1 MFPDLP
7 APPRRVVSLVPS
19 LTESLFDLGLGGCL
33 VGVTDYCIYPV
44 EGVRGLPRL
53 GGTKNPD
60 LAEIVDSR
68 PDLLLANQEENTPA
82 AIHALREAGIP
93 VWLTFPQTVA
103 DTLEMLRE
111 MAVGFQS
118 PAALAS
124 VRALEQ
130 AVDWARAAIEPR
142 EKVRYFCPIW
152 QDTSASPPG
161 WWMTF
166 NDATYCADVLA
177 LFGGEN
183 IFAGRQRRYPLAAD
197 LGRAEAEPAG
207 ERDTRYPR
215 VTREE
220 VLAAGPQ
227 CILLPSEPFAY
238 TAEHCKALLEIFE
251 GTPAAQA
258 GRVQCMDGT
267 LITWCGT
274 RLAKAIQQLPDILS
288 ELGDKPCAAI
298 PDSV

>member
-7 APPRRVVSLVPS
+7 ALPRRVVSLVPS
-19 LTESLFDLGLGGCL
+19 LTESLFDLGLGGYL
-33 VGVTDYCIYPV
+33 VGVTDYCIYPA
-44 EGVRGLPRL
+44 ESVRELPRL

-60 LAEIVDSR
+60 VTAIIHSR
-68 PDLLLANQEENTPA
+68 PDLVLANQEENTPA

-93 VWLTFPQTVA
+93 VWLTFPRTVT

-111 MAVGFQS
+111 MATGFQS

-130 AVDWARAAIEPR
+130 AVDWARAAIDAR

-152 QDTSASPPG
+152 QDSSAGLPA

-183 IFAGRQRRYPLAAD
+183 IFAQRQRRYPLAAD

-215 VTREE
+215 VMREE

-227 CILLPSEPFAY
+227 CILLPSEPFVY
-238 TAEHCKALLEIFE
+238 TTEHRSALLEIFAD
-251 GTPAAQA
+251 TPAAQT
-258 GRVQCMDGT
+258 GRVQCFDGT

-274 RLAKAIQQLPDILS
+274 RLAKAIQQLPEFLS
-288 ELGDKPCAAI
+288 QSGNIPCAAVPVSI
-298 PDSV
+298 